1 MFLHNTGVKR
11 HTGVATDTPGTRY
24 AALRLHYTSE
34 ILMAPGESSEASGK
48 QQHRPFMHR
57 LRNPGHNG
65 MIEEVMCQRS
75 ERANRT
81 RFARCDDASDAKQLH
96 YSVRILRYQQNR

>member
-1 MFLHNTGVKR
+1 
-11 HTGVATDTPGTRY
+11 
-24 AALRLHYTSE
+24 
-34 ILMAPGESSEASGK
+34 MAPGESSEASGK

-96 YSVRILRYQQNR
+96 YSVRILRYQQNGYAEPIDLWVDSELKAQTKLLESRSVR